1 MGIHALLE
9 DADGLIA
16 LAESV
21 ATVFSEKHDEL
32 GVRTDVEALLRAG
45 IAAATAGVNVYLA
58 VFAQTRKS
66 AVASRYLAEARRRC
80 RRSVEQLRRRVRY
93 SIAHLSRVVDEKQLV
108 RGLEYAPL

>member
-1 MGIHALLE
+1 MRIHALLE
-9 DADGLIA
+9 EADGLIA

-32 GVRTDVEALLRAG
+32 GVRRDIEALLRAG
-45 IAAATAGVNVYLA
+45 IAAATTGVNVYLA
-58 VFAQTRKS
+58 VLVQTRKS